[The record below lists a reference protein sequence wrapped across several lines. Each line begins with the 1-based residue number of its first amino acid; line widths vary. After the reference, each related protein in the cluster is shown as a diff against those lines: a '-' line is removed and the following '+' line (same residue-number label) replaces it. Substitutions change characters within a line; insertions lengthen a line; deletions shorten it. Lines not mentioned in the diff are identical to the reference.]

1 MDKFN
6 LNFSG
11 GDNIIKSICWILSV
25 LSWLL
30 LIVTGWISVKWL
42 HDPTAIIWTIHRM
55 NNPKVLGIHTGQ
67 YFPIQMQVS
76 FIYIVFIFTMIVALA
91 GFIIYFVKSTF
102 KKDDS
107 VYGGMM
113 GPFSR
118 YHFFPLFCVSAL
130 FIIGECSDRPTP
142 KNNVH
147 HYKDMLISSAVFT
160 ILGLCS
166 LVFIYIMTD
175 LNTDWYILLTLK
187 KGTYS
192 CLITLLWYYFCYLI
206 YQLRTIDTSK
216 DILNWIKGCGIAFS
230 IIFGLGA
237 LAFSFVFKD
246 LVISGVTAFIYAGLT
261 TYFFTLEEAHRK
273 LFNKLADG
281 IIDIVMMV
289 LSVALFVL
297 LIIKF
302 REECLKS

>member
-1 MDKFN
+1 
-6 LNFSG
+6 
-11 GDNIIKSICWILSV
+11 
-25 LSWLL
+25 
-30 LIVTGWISVKWL
+30 
-42 HDPTAIIWTIHRM
+42 
-55 NNPKVLGIHTGQ
+55 
-67 YFPIQMQVS
+67 
-76 FIYIVFIFTMIVALA
+76 MIVALA

-118 YHFFPLFCVSAL
+118 YHFFPLLCVSAL

-166 LVFIYIMTD
+166 LIFIYIMTA
-175 LNTDWYILLTLK
+175 LNTDWYIILTLK

-192 CLITLLWYYFCYLI
+192 CLITLLWYNFCYLI
-206 YQLRTIDTSK
+206 YQLRAYDTIEDK
-216 DILNWIKGCGIAFS
+216 LNWIKGCGIAFS

-237 LAFSFVFKD
+237 LAFSFFFKD
-246 LVISGVTAFIYAGLT
+246 LVISGLTAFIYAGLT
-261 TYFFTLEEAHRK
+261 TYFFKLEKTTREFYK
-273 LFNKLADG
+273 NKLADG

-289 LSVALFVL
+289 LSVALFVI
-297 LIIKF
+297 LIIKC
-302 REECLKS
+302 REECLRS

>member
-1 MDKFN
+1 MERIN

-11 GDNIIKSICWILSV
+11 KENIIKSICWILSV

-206 YQLRTIDTSK
+206 YQLRTIDTYK
-216 DILNWIKGCGIAFS
+216 DNLNWIKGCGIAFS

>member
-1 MDKFN
+1 MEKFN
-6 LNFSG
+6 LNCNG

-147 HYKDMLISSAVFT
+147 HHKDMLISSAVFT

-206 YQLRTIDTSK
+206 YQLRTIDTIK
-216 DILNWIKGCGIAFS
+216 DNLNWIKGCGIAFS